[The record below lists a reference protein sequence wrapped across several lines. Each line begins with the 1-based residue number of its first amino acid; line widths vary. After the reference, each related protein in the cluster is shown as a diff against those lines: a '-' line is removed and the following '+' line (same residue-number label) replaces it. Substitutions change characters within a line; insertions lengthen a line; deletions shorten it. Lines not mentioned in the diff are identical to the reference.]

1 MKEIKGEQPPPMPDK
16 QPPTNKE
23 EALNNILTVTETLD
37 KNMKAGK
44 RINEVNRLMSES
56 KNIFEKTFGE
66 SITKLFDK
74 KDGNLKMIAR
84 LNNELTYY
92 IVKHL
97 LVLNWY
103 ATFWNKLSVN
113 FTIIQTKKYPFWEVH
128 REYIGDSL
136 LIEKYDNAYRD
147 TIDDLLM
154 LTISQG
160 GLGRT
165 ELLQAI
171 SAAEEKMRE
180 GQLFGGRVGQALQ
193 KFGLS

>member
-1 MKEIKGEQPPPMPDK
+1 MKEIKGEVPPPLPDE

-23 EALNNILTVTETLD
+23 EALKNIIGVTD
-37 KNMKAGK
+37 KLNTNQKAGR

-56 KNIFEKTFGE
+56 KNAFEKTFGE

-74 KDGNLKMIAR
+74 KDGNLKMVSR
-84 LNNELTYY
+84 LTSELTYY

-103 ATFWNKLSVN
+103 ATYWNKLAVN
-113 FTIIQTKKYPFWEVH
+113 FSIVKTKKYPYWEVK

-136 LIEKYDNAYRD
+136 LLEKYNNAYND

-165 ELLQAI
+165 ELLQAV
-171 SAAEEKMRE
+171 SAAEDKMRE
-180 GQLFGGRVGQALQ
+180 GQLFGGRVAQTLQ
-193 KFGLS
+193 KFGLG